1 MKALVATDYGSPPSN
16 LEVTEVPDPVPG
28 PGELLVRIEA
38 AALNPIDLKLI
49 TGVLKDVMP
58 VTFPHLIGM
67 DGSGT
72 VAGLG
77 EGVAGYAEGDPIVGF
92 FHNHPGTVAE
102 YALIEEGPAL
112 VARPEALDA
121 VHAAAIPE
129 SGLTALMLLG
139 AAELQPGEVVLVIGA
154 TGGVGLF
161 LVQLAA
167 AAGAQVIATARG
179 EEDVDYVRGLGAAEV
194 VDYKDADAVEQTLEL
209 HPDGV
214 DVVFDM
220 VNLGDAVTAS
230 ARAAREGGRL
240 VSPLRGPEDLGR
252 NVAAVY
258 PGSMSPRPGELERLV
273 AQVAEGK
280 LKVEVSHTYTLDES
294 PRAMAD
300 FAEKHK
306 RGKFVITA

>member
-1 MKALVATDYGSPPSN
+1 MKALVATDYGSPPSD
-16 LEVTEVPDPVPG
+16 LEVTDVPDPVPG
-28 PGELLVRIEA
+28 PGQLLVRMEA

-67 DGSGT
+67 DGAGT

-77 EGVAGYAEGDPIVGF
+77 DGVGDYSEGDPIVGF
-92 FHNHPGTVAE
+92 FGTHPGTVAE
-102 YALIEEGPAL
+102 YALIDEGPGL
-112 VARPEALDA
+112 TARPDALDA
-121 VHAAAIPE
+121 VRAAAIPE

-139 AAELQPGEVVLVIGA
+139 AAELAPGQTVLVIGA
-154 TGGVGLF
+154 TGGIGLF

-167 AAGAQVIATARG
+167 AAGAQVIATASG
-179 EEDVDYVRGLGAAEV
+179 DDVGYVRGLGAAEV
-194 VDYKDADAVEQTLEL
+194 VDYKGADPVEETLKL

-214 DVVFDM
+214 DLVFD
-220 VNLGDAVTAS
+220 VVDLGDAVAAS

-240 VSPLRGPEDLGR
+240 VSPLAGPEDLGR

-258 PGSMSPRPGELERLV
+258 PGSMSPQPGELERLV
-273 AQVAEGK
+273 AQAAEGR
-280 LKVEVSHTYTLDES
+280 LKVEVGRTYTLDES
-294 PRAMAD
+294 PQAMAD

-306 RGKFVITA
+306 RGKLVITT